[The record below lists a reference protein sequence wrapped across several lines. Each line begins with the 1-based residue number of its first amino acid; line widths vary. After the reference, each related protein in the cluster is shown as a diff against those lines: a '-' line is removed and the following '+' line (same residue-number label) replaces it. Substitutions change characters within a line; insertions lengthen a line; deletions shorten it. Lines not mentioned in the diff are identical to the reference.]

1 MRIAAAQ
8 THTAWGDR
16 TKTADTVTRWIGA
29 AAENDVELLAFGET
43 FLGGYPVWVDMPRR
57 DRLSPLE
64 APPPPPPPP
73 PPPDLA
79 RVREERQNFD
89 PTGHYSRPDVLQLTV
104 DRRRLNAAD
113 FRD

>member
-29 AAENDVELLAFGET
+29 AAENGVELLAF
-43 FLGGYPVWVDMPRR
+43 P
-57 DRLSPLE
+57 
-64 APPPPPPPP
+64 
-73 PPPDLA
+73 
-79 RVREERQNFD
+79 
-89 PTGHYSRPDVLQLTV
+89 LTV